1 MHGQARQECAA
12 PSTLTETVCLLVSH
26 HLRQDGL
33 GNYVIGVDSV
43 AAIILRVFEHGLRSA
58 ADESA
63 VELAHRPWASAVWAY
78 DARA

>member
-1 MHGQARQECAA
+1 MC
-12 PSTLTETVCLLVSH
+12 STEHANRDGLSSSFTSSET
-26 HLRQDGL
+26 DGL